1 MGYKDVT
8 LSYDDAT
15 KGDNGFKSVTSAS
28 DDDTKGI
35 LVLRM

>member
-1 MGYKDVT
+1 MGCKDVT
-8 LSYDDAT
+8 LSYDDET